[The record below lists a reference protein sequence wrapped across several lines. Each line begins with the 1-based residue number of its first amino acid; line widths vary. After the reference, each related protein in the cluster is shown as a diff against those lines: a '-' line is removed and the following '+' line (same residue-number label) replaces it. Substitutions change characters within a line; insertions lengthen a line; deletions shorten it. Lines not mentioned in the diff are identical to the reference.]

1 MATRN
6 SGAWLGVLLAFASLA
21 TPAAAREGWNC
32 NYSGQGTDPAR
43 YVTRLERRGHELI
56 EPHWTAPIAYRIL
69 VDTRDMLV
77 AVHAYAEPPSF
88 RRDPR
93 GVAVVLIINKYTGQ
107 MRRST
112 AGTGELDDHILT
124 GSCERL

>member
-6 SGAWLGVLLAFASLA
+6 GCIWLGALLALASLA
-21 TPAAAREGWNC
+21 NPAAAREGWNC
-32 NYSGQGTDPAR
+32 NYADQGADPAR
-43 YVTRLERRGHELI
+43 YVTRLEKHGHELI
-56 EPHWTAPIAYRIL
+56 EPHWAAPIAYHIL

-93 GVAVVLIINKYTGQ
+93 GIAVVLIINKYTGQ
-107 MRRST
+107 MRRSS
-112 AGTGELDDHILT
+112 GGSGEADDHILT
-124 GSCERL
+124 GSCERI